1 MIRRSASLS
10 VQYDSPF
17 SPFPAAHFLDGL
29 AWARAAG
36 FHAVELIVCRP
47 TLLDPIA
54 IAGLL
59 ASHGLAASTLSTGQ
73 AVGMDGLSMTSPDD
87 DIRLGARKRL
97 LEQVDFSTHLGRP
110 NVTIGL
116 LRGKGGPLPRD
127 RELELL
133 RSELLEVAE
142 YAARRGVVINLEPI
156 NRYECA
162 LLNSSESAY
171 DLIREI
177 GSPDSV
183 GVLYDTFHSNI
194 EDADMLATIAQLGHK
209 ISHVHFADSNR
220 RLPGEGHTDFPGI
233 VRALQAAGFAGYA
246 SLEVSNIP
254 NAEHIRG
261 FSRARLDAILGT

>member
-17 SPFPAAHFLDGL
+17 SPFPATQFLDGL
-29 AWARAAG
+29 AWAQAAG
-36 FHAVELIVCRP
+36 FHGVELIVCRP
-47 TLLDPIA
+47 TLLAPIA
-54 IAGLL
+54 IGEDL
-59 ASHGLAASTLSTGQ
+59 ARYGLAASTLSTGQ
-73 AVGMDGLSMTSPDD
+73 AVGMDGLSMTSPDP
-87 DIRLGARKRL
+87 DIRLGARRRL
-97 LEQVDFSTHLGRP
+97 FEQIDFSAQLDRP

-116 LRGKGGPLPRD
+116 LRGKGGPLARD
-127 RELELL
+127 QELALL
-133 RSELLEVAE
+133 RSELSAVAE

-171 DLIREI
+171 DLICEI
-177 GSPDSV
+177 GSPESV

-194 EDADMLATIAQLGHK
+194 EDADMLATIAKIGHK

-220 RLPGEGHTDFPGI
+220 RLPCEGHTDFPGI

-254 NAEHIRG
+254 NAEHIRD
-261 FSRARLDAILGT
+261 FARLRLDAILDS